1 MAVQWFRRGL
11 VAVLAAAFLSAALPL
26 PAQSGAGEVVQLRIQ
41 SERDN
46 AVIEMPLKVLEFLDQ
61 HNVGKGLQG
70 CRVEGQQVT
79 LDLGKVLDALKKENK
94 GGESRLFTVEEHGR
108 TSSVTVGFA
117 PSAQPRPGKAPT
129 NFVLQARHK
138 GEAGEGTRISVP
150 LSTVQ
155 SLLPG
160 LKAEGKGPVDA
171 EALFAQLVPFAR
183 QLGTGLLARVVS
195 NDGEVTLSLE

>member
-1 MAVQWFRRGL
+1 MAVQWFRRGF
-11 VAVLAAAFLSAALPL
+11 VVVLAVALLSAALPL
-26 PAQSGAGEVVQLRIQ
+26 LAQSRSDEVVQFRIRG
-41 SERDN
+41 ERDN

-61 HNVGKGLQG
+61 HKVGKGFQG

-94 GGESRLFTVEEHGR
+94 GGESQLFTVEEHGR
-108 TSSVTVGFA
+108 KSSVTVGFA
-117 PSAQPRPGKAPT
+117 PPAQPRPGKAPT
-129 NFVLQARHK
+129 NFVLQARDK
-138 GEAGEGTRISVP
+138 GESGEGTRISVP

-155 SLLPG
+155 SLLSG
-160 LKAEGKGPVDA
+160 LKVEGKGPVDA
-171 EALFAQLVPFAR
+171 EALFTQIVPFAK